1 MTGIFHAIRYTGPEK
16 PEFQRRYPCL
26 RQGNQVFPAGLHQL
40 LQQIVNLCPP
50 KQWEK
55 VIPLLKKMLTLESA
69 FKEARAMLTKA
80 QNWQK

>member
-16 PEFQRRYPCL
+16 PEFQ
-26 RQGNQVFPAGLHQL
+26 PAGLHQL